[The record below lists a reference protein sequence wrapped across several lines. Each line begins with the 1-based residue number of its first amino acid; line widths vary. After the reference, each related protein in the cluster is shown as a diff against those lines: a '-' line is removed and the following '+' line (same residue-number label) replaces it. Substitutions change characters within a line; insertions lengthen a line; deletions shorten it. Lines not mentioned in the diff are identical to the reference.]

1 MKKLLLI
8 LLIPNLLLMGEAMA
22 QTIDQALKQV
32 ERGNPVD
39 AAKQLA
45 QIRLATPSP
54 EAFFYSGYQAIRAQ
68 DLKTARQLFEEGI
81 KLDQKR
87 RPLNKTGIALTTY
100 LEGKTAEAEGLF
112 AEVLKE
118 SKSKDAEILWRIGE
132 GYTGYTR
139 ATGDVDQPLYKHHN
153 AAKAIEYLDKAL
165 KRDKT
170 NGRIWITMGDARAL
184 ADAGNGGP
192 AVTAYEFAQ
201 EHLPDVSI
209 PKHRIGNVYWAGKNY
224 NLAVDFFKA
233 ALTADSLYAPSYL
246 QLAELYFKV
255 NRFKEAAANME
266 SYVRLAENPTTDMKY
281 RSAQFDFL
289 AKNFEQA
296 VSKLEQIKNDVE
308 TPVKY
313 LILGRSYF
321 SLEKYEQALLN
332 LNILQTEAPDK
343 VEGIEY
349 KMIGRAYQNST
360 DTTIAKDS
368 LTLMYLA
375 KAAPTDTTENLY
387 SEMAEISYRLKKYED
402 VVKYVETGQKQFD
415 KTSVK
420 DKFWLAM
427 AAYKMGAKDSTM
439 YLKADSAF
447 IAVQETNPNHLPTIL
462 YRAKANYY
470 GHADRDTAY
479 VKSIPFY
486 EQFVEMAYANK
497 EETKYK
503 YDMKVAL
510 KYLYSYYI
518 SVKNDEQKALDYAL
532 KGAALEPN
540 DEDFKKILAGAKKV
554 VPTSASKSQ

>member
-1 MKKLLLI
+1 M
-8 LLIPNLLLMGEAMA
+8 
-22 QTIDQALKQV
+22 
-32 ERGNPVD
+32 
-39 AAKQLA
+39 
-45 QIRLATPSP
+45 
-54 EAFFYSGYQAIRAQ
+54 
-68 DLKTARQLFEEGI
+68 
-81 KLDQKR
+81 KLDEKR

-100 LEGKTAEAEGLF
+100 LEGKTAEAEALF
-112 AEVLKE
+112 EEVVKE

-132 GYTGYTR
+132 GYTGYAR
-139 ATGDVDQPLYKHHN
+139 VTGDVDAPLYPHHN

-170 NGRIWITMGDARAL
+170 NGQIWIAMGDARAL
-184 ADAGNGGP
+184 ADPTNGGP
-192 AVTAYEFAQ
+192 AVTAYETAQ
-201 EHLPDVSI
+201 ENKTDAAI
-209 PKHRIGNVYWAGKNY
+209 AKHRIGNVYWAGKNY
-224 NLAVDFFKA
+224 NLAVDHFKA
-233 ALTADSLYAPSYL
+233 ALAADSLYAPSYL

-266 SYVRLAENPTTDMKY
+266 SYVRLTENPTADMKY

-313 LILGRSYF
+313 RILGRSYF
-321 SLEKYEQALLN
+321 NLENYEQALLN

-343 VEGIEY
+343 VEGVEY
-349 KMIGRAYQNST
+349 KMMGRAYQNST

-368 LTLMYLA
+368 LALTYLA

-415 KTSVK
+415 KISVK

-518 SVKNDEQKALDYAL
+518 AVKNDEQKALEYVL

-540 DEDFKKILAGAKKV
+540 DPDFKKILAGAKKV

>member
-1 MKKLLLI
+1 MKKLLLA
-8 LLIPNLLLMGEAMA
+8 LVIPNLLLMGEAMG

-32 ERGNPVD
+32 ERGSPAD

-45 QIRLATPSP
+45 QIRQSNPSP

-68 DLKTARQLFEEGI
+68 DLKTARHYFEEGM
-81 KLDQKR
+81 KLDEKR

-100 LEGKTAEAEGLF
+100 LEGKTAEAESLF
-112 AEVLKE
+112 EEVLKE

-139 ATGDVDQPLYKHHN
+139 TTGDVDEPLYKHHN

-192 AVTAYEFAQ
+192 AVTAYEVAQ
-201 EHLPDVSI
+201 ENLPDASI

-224 NLAVDFFKA
+224 NLAVDYFKA
-233 ALTADSLYAPSYL
+233 ALAADSLYAPSYL

-266 SYVRLAENPTTDMKY
+266 SYAHLAENPTTDMKY

-296 VSKLEQIKNDVE
+296 VSKLEQIKDSVE

-313 LILGRSYF
+313 RILGRSYF
-321 SLEKYEQALLN
+321 NLEKYEQALLN
-332 LNILQTEAPDK
+332 LNTLQTVAPDK
-343 VEGIEY
+343 VEGVEY
-349 KMIGRAYQNST
+349 KMMGRAYQNST

-368 LTLMYLA
+368 LALTYLA

-387 SEMAEISYRLKKYED
+387 SEMAEMSYRLKKYED
-402 VVKYVETGQKQFD
+402 VVKYVETGEKQFN
-415 KTSVK
+415 KSSVK

-479 VKSIPFY
+479 AKSIPFY

-540 DEDFKKILAGAKKV
+540 DPDFKKILSGAKKV
-554 VPTSASKSQ
+554 VPTSASKSK

>member
-8 LLIPNLLLMGEAMA
+8 LLIPNLLLMGEATA

-32 ERGNPVD
+32 ERGNMAD

-45 QIRLATPSP
+45 QIRQATPSS
-54 EAFFYSGYQAIRAQ
+54 ESFFYSGYQAIRTQ
-68 DLKTARQLFEEGI
+68 DLKTARQLFEEGT
-81 KLDQKR
+81 KLDEKR

-139 ATGDVDQPLYKHHN
+139 ATGDVDEPLYKYHN

-184 ADAGNGGP
+184 ADSANGGP
-192 AVTAYEFAQ
+192 AVTAYEYAQ
-201 EHLPDVSI
+201 ENLSDASI

-224 NLAVDFFKA
+224 NLAVDHFKA
-233 ALTADSLYAPSYL
+233 ALTADSLYTHSYL

-255 NRFKEAAANME
+255 NRFKEAAVNME
-266 SYVRLAENPTTDMKY
+266 SYVRLTENPTTDMKY
-281 RSAQFDFL
+281 RSVQFDFL
-289 AKNFEQA
+289 AKDFEQA

-313 LILGRSYF
+313 RILGRSYF
-321 SLEKYEQALLN
+321 NLKNYEQALQN
-332 LNILQTEAPDK
+332 LNTLQTEAPDK

-349 KMIGRAYQNST
+349 KMIGQAYQNST

-387 SEMAEISYRLKKYED
+387 SEMAEISYRLKKYKD
-402 VVKYVETGQKQFD
+402 VVKYVETGEKQFN

-427 AAYKMGAKDSTM
+427 AAYKMGANDSTM

-470 GHADRDTAY
+470 GYADQDTAY

-486 EQFVEMAYANK
+486 ERFVELAYANK

-532 KGAALEPN
+532 KGAVLDPK
-540 DEDFKKILAGAKKV
+540 DEDFKKILAGTKKK

>member
-32 ERGNPVD
+32 ERGNLAD
-39 AAKQLA
+39 AEKQLA
-45 QIRLATPSP
+45 QIRQATPSP

-68 DLKTARQLFEEGI
+68 NLKTARQLFEEGI

-87 RPLNKTGIALTTY
+87 RPLNKTGIALTAY
-100 LEGKTAEAEGLF
+100 LEGKTAEAEVLF

-139 ATGDVDQPLYKHHN
+139 ATGDVDQPLYKYYN

-170 NGRIWITMGDARAL
+170 NGQIWISMGDARAL
-184 ADAGNGGP
+184 ADPGNGGP
-192 AVTAYEFAQ
+192 AVTAYEYAQ
-201 EHLPDVSI
+201 EHLPDASV

-255 NRFKEAAANME
+255 NRFKEAASNME
-266 SYVRLAENPTTDMKY
+266 SYVRLAESPTTDMKY

-296 VSKLEQIKNDVE
+296 VSKLEQIKNGVE

-313 LILGRSYF
+313 RILGRSYF
-321 SLEKYEQALLN
+321 NLEKYEQALLN
-332 LNILQTEAPDK
+332 LNTLQTEAPDK
-343 VEGIEY
+343 VEGVEY

-368 LTLMYLA
+368 LALMYLA

-486 EQFVEMAYANK
+486 EQFVEIAYANK

-532 KGAALEPN
+532 KGAVLEPN
-540 DEDFKKILAGAKKV
+540 DPDFKKILAGAKKV

>member
-8 LLIPNLLLMGEAMA
+8 LLIPNLLLVGEAMA

-32 ERGNPVD
+32 ERGNMAD

-45 QIRLATPSP
+45 QIRQSNPSS

-68 DLKTARQLFEEGI
+68 DLKTARQLFEEGT
-81 KLDQKR
+81 KFDEKR

-100 LEGKTAEAEGLF
+100 LEGKTAEAEVLF
-112 AEVLKE
+112 EEVLKE

-132 GYTGYTR
+132 AYTGYTR
-139 ATGDVDQPLYKHHN
+139 ATGDVDQPLYKYHN

-201 EHLPDVSI
+201 ENLPEASI

-313 LILGRSYF
+313 RILGRSYF
-321 SLEKYEQALLN
+321 NLEKYEQALLN
-332 LNILQTEAPDK
+332 LNTLQTEAPDK

-402 VVKYVETGQKQFD
+402 VVKYVETGEKQFS
-415 KTSVK
+415 KSSVK

-479 VKSIPFY
+479 AKSIPFY

-540 DEDFKKILAGAKKV
+540 DPDFKKILAGTKKT

>member
-1 MKKLLLI
+1 M
-8 LLIPNLLLMGEAMA
+8 
-22 QTIDQALKQV
+22 
-32 ERGNPVD
+32 
-39 AAKQLA
+39 
-45 QIRLATPSP
+45 
-54 EAFFYSGYQAIRAQ
+54 
-68 DLKTARQLFEEGI
+68 
-81 KLDQKR
+81 
-87 RPLNKTGIALTTY
+87 
-100 LEGKTAEAEGLF
+100 
-112 AEVLKE
+112 
-118 SKSKDAEILWRIGE
+118 
-132 GYTGYTR
+132 
-139 ATGDVDQPLYKHHN
+139 
-153 AAKAIEYLDKAL
+153 DKAL

-170 NGRIWITMGDARAL
+170 NGRIWISMGDARAL

-192 AVTAYEFAQ
+192 AVTAYEYAQ
-201 EHLPDVSI
+201 EYLPDASV

-266 SYVRLAENPTTDMKY
+266 LYVRLTENPTTDLKY

-296 VSKLEQIKNDVE
+296 VSKLEQIKNGVE

-313 LILGRSYF
+313 RILGRSYF
-321 SLEKYEQALLN
+321 NLEKYEQALLN
-332 LNILQTEAPDK
+332 LNTLQTEAPDK

-368 LTLMYLA
+368 LALMYLA

-532 KGAALEPN
+532 KGAVLEPN
-540 DEDFKKILAGAKKV
+540 DPDFKKILAGAKKV